1 MQGRANPMSEAILR
15 NNLKVF
21 RAKHNLTQAEL
32 AEHIGITRTS
42 INAIETRRVVP
53 STVLAIKLAQVFG
66 VPVEELF
73 SLE

>member
-1 MQGRANPMSEAILR
+1 MSEVILR
-15 NNLKVF
+15 NNLKVY
-21 RAKHNLTQAEL
+21 RAIQNLTQAEL
-32 AEHIGITRTS
+32 AERIGITRTS

-73 SLE
+73 YIEKD

>member
-1 MQGRANPMSEAILR
+1 MTEVILR

-21 RAKHNLTQAEL
+21 RAKQNLTQAEL
-32 AEHIGITRTS
+32 AEHIGITRKS

-53 STVLAIKLAQVFG
+53 STVLAIKLARVFG

>member
-1 MQGRANPMSEAILR
+1 MSKVILR

-21 RAKHNLTQAEL
+21 RAIENLTQAEL
-32 AEHIGITRTS
+32 AENIGITRTS

-73 SLE
+73 YIEKD